1 MADVFQLFHDCH
13 YREFHPACLHEDHYL
28 TIAVAVLA
36 GILIDI
42 FYAVLKQSVTH
53 VLQLRL
59 FAALVAGGFYL
70 VYILV
75 LQFTYC
81 LVRTIHLAGGV
92 VTISALVRLIPT
104 YLLVP
109 VTLEEET
116 TE

>member
-1 MADVFQLFHDCH
+1 M
-13 YREFHPACLHEDHYL
+13 EDHYL

-42 FYAVLKQSVTH
+42 FYAVLKQSVTR
-53 VLQLRL
+53 VLHLRL
-59 FAALVAGGFYL
+59 FAALVTGGFCL

-75 LQFTYC
+75 LQFTYG
-81 LVRTIHLAGGV
+81 LVWTIHLAGGA
-92 VTISALVRLIPT
+92 VTISALVRLLLT

-109 VTLEEET
+109 VVLEEET